1 MVTKLS
7 QKQIS
12 QILIVAK
19 LIVIIMVFMLLY
31 FKLKDQKDMIG
42 RIRLVGASTLNNSWY
57 LFVIVLLL
65 MPVNWLLEAYKWKLL
80 SAKLQSI
87 TLIQAIKGV
96 LTGVT
101 LGFVTPHAV
110 GDYFGR
116 ILTTQHKERLRL
128 IGAIFLGRISQ
139 MLTTGIFGMV
149 GVFYLF
155 GFKLTLLLIFVGL
168 VAMAF
173 LFMLT
178 KNKRLKKV
186 VGLYIGIITEYANK
200 QLILL
205 QALSVTRYVVFSLQ
219 FCLLLY
225 IVQPQL
231 ETQLIFAGVTW
242 IFLAKSVLPS
252 FNFLS
257 DLGIREYSAVYFFEQ
272 YNVDVIPVI
281 GASLL
286 IWMINILLP
295 TIAGLPFVMR
305 LKWKNK

>member
-19 LIVIIMVFMLLY
+19 VIVIIMVFVLLY
-31 FKLKDQKDMIG
+31 FKLQDQEDMIG
-42 RIRLVGASTLNNSWY
+42 RIQRLGASTLNKSWY
-57 LFVIVLLL
+57 LFIIILVL
-65 MPVNWLLEAYKWKLL
+65 MPINWLIEAYKWKLL

-87 TLIQAIKGV
+87 SLIQAMKGV

-116 ILTTQHKERLRL
+116 ILTTHHKERLRL

-139 MLTTGIFGMV
+139 MLTTGIFGMA
-149 GVFYLF
+149 GVYYLF
-155 GFKLTLLLIFVGL
+155 GFQPTLIVIFSGLIIMLILIFFVKNKKVKKLVGRYMGIIAEYNLKQLLLL
-168 VAMAF
+168 QF
-173 LFMLT
+173 LST
-178 KNKRLKKV
+178 V
-186 VGLYIGIITEYANK
+186 
-200 QLILL
+200 
-205 QALSVTRYVVFSLQ
+205 RYVVFSLQ